1 MPFRLPPSSRS
12 LLRSR
17 CSRLWL
23 GIAIVLVAS
32 VVLAAR
38 FLSAPSQGHQVP
50 ATDHQLASRQTARPQ
65 PVAPVSTL
73 DNSYFSLALPPG
85 YLAQAPT
92 ALTGLL
98 YSQTITKPG
107 DFGSLIINLAVKGLP
122 GGDLSQDSNYS
133 LRLGQADRYTL
144 SRQTVGG
151 ETVYVANDH
160 QSAAVVAFWPHD
172 GKLATISV
180 SSGLADPST
189 GDNSDELRALQPL
202 LQAWRWR

>member
-12 LLRSR
+12 PLRSR
-17 CSRLWL
+17 RSWLWL
-23 GIAIVLVAS
+23 GIAIVLAAG

-50 ATDHQLASRQTARPQ
+50 ATDHLASRQTARPQ
-65 PVAPVSTL
+65 PAAPAGTL

-92 ALTGLL
+92 APTGLL

-107 DFGSLIINLAVKGLP
+107 DFGSLIIILAVKGLP
-122 GGDLSQDSNYS
+122 GGELSQDSNYS
-133 LRLGQADRYTL
+133 LRLGQTDRYTL
-144 SRQTVGG
+144 SRQSVGG

-160 QSAAVVAFWPHD
+160 QSVAVVAFWPHA

-189 GDNSDELRALQPL
+189 GDNSDELRALQLL